1 MKKSLIISLALIAFI
16 YACERNQ
23 KSYMGLWNIQL
34 TNMTEDTLTDFK
46 TGAALVLLATDSS
59 LTNQFKK
66 INFTKDKM
74 EILNSSNKIVET
86 NKYRIIKEEGD
97 TIYMDLLKT
106 KDKTDSKL
114 VLYHDSAKMMTGSF
128 IYTLKR

>member
-46 TGAALVLLATDSS
+46 TAAALVLLATDST
-59 LTNQFKK
+59 LAKQFKK